1 MSDSAG
7 EHLIDRLQ
15 LALSGLRAEAR
26 ATTAALADAEG
37 SASDP
42 YATVTVTSGGRLVD
56 IVFTDRILT
65 ATPPQLSGSVMTLYG
80 QARTIAQ
87 QRLEVLLPA
96 TARYALGEAPAQS
109 LAPIPTTPT
118 GPGINE
124 QMRARFAAQVAAVS
138 EAQAG
143 LARIRTTAQADTV
156 ELEVG
161 AVGALSAVRIRSG
174 GPRSGPRSGGPRSG
188 PEKLRQSFLD
198 TLAEATADA
207 RTEAGRILA
216 DHGLPGSGRF

>member
-26 ATTAALADAEG
+26 ATNAALAGAEG

-87 QRLEVLLPA
+87 QRLHVLLPA

-109 LAPIPTTPT
+109 LATIPTTPT
-118 GPGINE
+118 GPGVDE
-124 QMRARFAAQVAAVS
+124 QMQARFAAQVAAVS
-138 EAQAG
+138 EAQAE
-143 LARIRTTAQADTV
+143 LARIRTTATSDTV
-156 ELEVG
+156 EVEVG
-161 AVGALSAVRIRSG
+161 AAGALLAVRI
-174 GPRSGPRSGGPRSG
+174 RSGGPRSG

-198 TLAEATADA
+198 TLAEATAAA

-216 DHGLPGSGRF
+216 EQGLPDSGRF

>member
-26 ATTAALADAEG
+26 AGAAALAGAEG

-56 IVFTDRILT
+56 ILFTDRIPT

-87 QRLEVLLPA
+87 QHLHVLLPA

-109 LAPIPTTPT
+109 LATIPTTPT

-138 EAQAG
+138 EAASE
-143 LARIRTTAQADTV
+143 LARIRTTATSDTV

-161 AVGALSAVRIRSG
+161 AAGALLAVRI
-174 GPRSGPRSGGPRSG
+174 RSGGPRSG

-198 TLAEATADA
+198 TLAEAIADA

-216 DHGLPGSGRF
+216 EHGLPDSGRF

>member
-26 ATTAALADAEG
+26 ATAAALADAQG

-42 YATVTVTSGGRLVD
+42 YATVTVASGGRLVD

-174 GPRSGPRSGGPRSG
+174 GPRSGP
-188 PEKLRQSFLD
+188 EKLRQSFLD

>member
-7 EHLIDRLQ
+7 ENLIDRLQ
-15 LALSGLRAEAR
+15 LALHGLRAEAR
-26 ATTAALADAEG
+26 ATAAALADAQG

-42 YATVTVTSGGRLVD
+42 YVTVTVTSGGRLVD

-80 QARTIAQ
+80 QARAIAQ
-87 QRLEVLLPA
+87 ERLQLLLPA
-96 TARYALGEAPAQS
+96 AARYARDEAPAPT
-109 LAPIPTTPT
+109 LAPISATPN
-118 GPGINE
+118 GSGVDAR
-124 QMRARFAAQVAAVS
+124 MRARFAAQVAAVS
-138 EAQAG
+138 GAQAE
-143 LARIRTTAQADTV
+143 LARIRTTAQSDTV

-161 AVGALSAVRIRSG
+161 AAGALLAVRIRA
-174 GPRSGPRSGGPRSG
+174 GGPRSG

-216 DHGLPGSGRF
+216 EQGLPDSGRF